1 MAEPG
6 IALIGCGN
14 MGRSLAG
21 GLVRAGWSG
30 ARITGVDPDPAQRER
45 ASRAAGIATAA
56 DPQAAVTGVGVVILA
71 VKPQLLRAT
80 VQDLATA
87 LCAGRPLVISVAA
100 GIPTNLIQDWAGAAL
115 PVVRAMP
122 NTPAL
127 IGAGATGAWASR
139 EVSAAQRELAG
150 RILGAVG
157 IVQWVDDEAM
167 LDVVTA
173 LSGCGPAYFFL
184 LMEALMEA
192 AAARGLA
199 PHQARALTLQTAL
212 GAARMAAEAQESP
225 DQLRRNVT
233 SPGGTTEQALRV
245 LEQGGFRDLVARAVE
260 AAERRAREMA
270 RAAGA
275 MEP

>member
-30 ARITGVDPDPAQRER
+30 AGITGVDPDAAQRER
-45 ASRAAGIATAA
+45 TARDTGIATTA
-56 DPQAAVTGVGVVILA
+56 DPTTAVTGADVVILA
-71 VKPQLLRAT
+71 VKPQKLRETVQKLAPALRA
-80 VQDLATA
+80 
-87 LCAGRPLVISVAA
+87 GKPLVISVAA
-100 GIPTNLIQDWAGAAL
+100 GIPVALIQGWAGTPV
-115 PVVRAMP
+115 PVVRSMP

-127 IGAGATGAWASR
+127 IGAGATGAWASN
-139 EVSAAQRELAG
+139 EVTAAQRDLAG

-157 IVQWVDDEAM
+157 IVQWVGKEAS
-167 LDVVTA
+167 LDLVTA

-192 AAARGLA
+192 GTARGLA
-199 PHQARALTLQTAL
+199 PDQARALTLQTAL

-225 DQLRRNVT
+225 GQLRRNVT
-233 SPGGTTEQALRV
+233 SPGGTTEQALCV
-245 LEQGGFRDLVARAVE
+245 LEQGGFRELMARALA
-260 AAERRAREMA
+260 AAERRAGEMA
-270 RAAGA
+270 REAAGN
-275 MEP
+275 